1 MAALV
6 IEFKNSTLE
15 DIFDGHYLSGAS
27 IVRKRNLITIF
38 PALCIF
44 LATNIYAKPPKV
56 VPVAPLP
63 MAISNAKRVFLTNAG
78 GSDLAYD
85 EFYSQIK
92 TWGRFSIAGSP
103 SDADIVIE
111 LRYVVEDAGTKV
123 WSSTNTYTGETQVH
137 SHKVVDPQLSI
148 NIYESKSKDLLWS
161 VTDHRRLAIRDK
173 NREKETINSADRLVD
188 ELKNR
193 IPEDTKVTQP
203 EQPH

>member
-1 MAALV
+1 MRSRQRLCPWLRCQWRSVMQSASFLQMREGA
-6 IEFKNSTLE
+6 IWPMTNSIRRLK
-15 DIFDGHYLSGAS
+15 H
-27 IVRKRNLITIF
+27 
-38 PALCIF
+38 
-44 LATNIYAKPPKV
+44 
-56 VPVAPLP
+56 
-63 MAISNAKRVFLTNAG
+63 
-78 GSDLAYD
+78 
-85 EFYSQIK
+85 
-92 TWGRFSIAGSP
+92 WGRFSIAGSP

-148 NIYESKSKDLLWS
+148 NIYESKSKDVLWS
-161 VTDHRRLAIRDK
+161 VTDHRRLAIREK

>member
-6 IEFKNSTLE
+6 IEFKNSTLD

-63 MAISNAKRVFLTNAG
+63 MAISNAKRVFLTN
-78 GSDLAYD
+78 SIRRL
-85 EFYSQIK
+85 K
-92 TWGRFSIAGSP
+92 HWGRFSIAGSP

-161 VTDHRRLAIRDK
+161 VTDHRRLAIREK